1 MSQIELNEREEFTPS
16 QIEKFKAD
24 PEFYLK
30 FIKAI
35 EVEVNGNFPIV
46 SPLSPSERAQLTL
59 SVLM

>member
-1 MSQIELNEREEFTPS
+1 MSQIELNEREQFTPS

-24 PEFYLK
+24 PEFYWK

-46 SPLSPSERAQLTL
+46 SLSSPGKRS
-59 SVLM
+59 